1 MARLVT
7 AMGAL
12 FTSFDQC
19 MFGAESV
26 KPTVL
31 LASPA
36 AHDAVRSRF
45 GNVKCTHGDGAH
57 NVLTGETNGV
67 YNTAAAAAYTPEL
80 NATLAATFMAV
91 APAPAT
97 RATFATVTPDDP
109 RVGTLPAHD
118 PIEEWRLAIG
128 LDEAELAYVLDGATE
143 CSECD
148 REDDP
153 LDLLFA
159 QASTTPTAYHTPVG
173 PCGCFETED
182 K

>member
-97 RATFATVTPDDP
+97 RAKRVPEDSLPDWDGKRAPSVTG
-109 RVGTLPAHD
+109 R
-118 PIEEWRLAIG
+118 
-128 LDEAELAYVLDGATE
+128 
-143 CSECD
+143 
-148 REDDP
+148 
-153 LDLLFA
+153 
-159 QASTTPTAYHTPVG
+159 TAV
-173 PCGCFETED
+173 
-182 K
+182 